1 MKTFE
6 SGFFALE
13 NFIVKKE
20 DFNFLQDLE
29 STPWH
34 ITYNVNDPFFSIMGA
49 SIVSVLENNQDQPLV
64 FHLFTDG
71 YSKENRDKVRQLAAQ
86 WHCRCIL
93 YELNMTP
100 FEDFH
105 VKVARFSRITY
116 GRIYMPKVLKA
127 MTDRYVYLDADT
139 MVIASLAPLFS
150 LDMTGYAMGAVS
162 ERPKDAAYRG
172 EYLKLKNGKYFN
184 DGIMVV
190 NIPEWE
196 KQGITEKAFSFQK
209 EPRERFLG
217 QSQDVLN
224 LTFDGTN
231 LFLPSEYNEFGGGQ
245 DDEGKGVII
254 HWTGRRKPWQMVLL
268 PFDPQWRTYNAL
280 SPWETITNTLPIK
293 KPENYHDF
301 KQWAKYRKKDSFM
314 EYIWGMFWYAWL
326 RLRYKL

>member
-13 NFIVKKE
+13 NFIAKKE
-20 DFNFLQDLE
+20 DFNFLQDSE

-34 ITYNVNDPFFSIMGA
+34 ITYNVNDPFFTIMGA
-49 SIVSVLENNQDQPLV
+49 SIVSVLENNQDHPLV

-172 EYLKLKNGKYFN
+172 EYLKLKK
-184 DGIMVV
+184 
-190 NIPEWE
+190 
-196 KQGITEKAFSFQK
+196 
-209 EPRERFLG
+209 
-217 QSQDVLN
+217 
-224 LTFDGTN
+224 
-231 LFLPSEYNEFGGGQ
+231 
-245 DDEGKGVII
+245 
-254 HWTGRRKPWQMVLL
+254 RKI
-268 PFDPQWRTYNAL
+268 F
-280 SPWETITNTLPIK
+280 
-293 KPENYHDF
+293 
-301 KQWAKYRKKDSFM
+301 
-314 EYIWGMFWYAWL
+314 
-326 RLRYKL
+326 